1 MAKKSIKLDIGT
13 VFQKTENGTYYFRYQ
28 VNEKRRLISLKT
40 KNQTEALTQAKA
52 LLPVI
57 QASSMKVIAAYVSHA
72 KSLATK
78 QNRLELTSVWD
89 VYSNHPDRVRPKTQ
103 KIWNMYQAALNEFLS
118 WLSEHYPKVVYM
130 DELCDIDKLGNK
142 LDVSIVHQYADYL
155 RTLKISVDTHNKKIA
170 RPATI
175 FSTLSKYLPTS
186 SPWDNKKLKRRASEE
201 THTEHRRPIPSKNE
215 KIIFELLKPESNYKP
230 KNKNELE
237 ALIYFLKYT
246 GQRQKDCV
254 YMSWNKIDMNR
265 RRLWVKQEKTG
276 KEVSIP
282 IAKPLHDILIKA
294 KQWKE
299 DQYVLP
305 RYVEIYSTT
314 AEDGTNTGVNIINLQ
329 VLKTIRKSGLE
340 TSVKISGRKKKL
352 TIYGAH
358 SFRHGFASHCAETGI
373 PRPVCASILGADA
386 SIIDKYYVHIGEEA
400 QLKAI
405 ESLSNEATKTD
416 RERIEEALNFIDQLP
431 GKNEIVRRIKEILLD

>member
-1 MAKKSIKLDIGT
+1 MAKKSIKLEIGT

-28 VNEKRRLISLKT
+28 VNERRKQVSLKT
-40 KNQTEALTQAKA
+40 KNRAEAIKEAEA
-52 LLPVI
+52 MIPVI
-57 QASSMKVIAAYVSHA
+57 KAPSLEVIAAHVSHA
-72 KSLATK
+72 KSLSSK
-78 QNRLELTSVWD
+78 QSRLELKSVWD
-89 VYSNHPDRVRPKTQ
+89 IYSNHPDRVRPKTP
-103 KIWNMYQAALNEFLS
+103 KIWNMYQAALNEFIS
-118 WLSEHYPKVVYM
+118 WLSENYPDIVYM
-130 DELCDIDKLGNK
+130 DELCDVDQFGNK
-142 LDVSIVHQYADYL
+142 LDISIVHQYADYL
-155 RTLKISVDTHNKKIA
+155 RTLEISVDTHNKKIS

-175 FSTLSKYLPTS
+175 FRTLSKYLPAP
-186 SPWDNKKLKRRASEE
+186 SPWDNKKLKRVPSEE
-201 THTEHRRPIPSKNE
+201 THTEHRQPIPAENE
-215 KIIFELLKPESNYKP
+215 KRIFELLKPESSYNP

-237 ALIYFLKYT
+237 VLVYFLKYT

-294 KQWKE
+294 KEWKE
-299 DQYVLP
+299 NQYVLP
-305 RYVEIYSTT
+305 RCVERYSVT
-314 AEDGTNTGVNIINLQ
+314 AADGTNTGVNTINLQ
-329 VLKTIRKSGLE
+329 LLKTIKKSGLE
-340 TSVKISGRKKKL
+340 PSVKIPGRKKKL
-352 TIYGAH
+352 TIYGVH

-405 ESLSNEATKTD
+405 ESLSRESTKTD
-416 RERIEEALNFIDQLP
+416 RERIEKALEYIEQVTEKSDA
-431 GKNEIVRRIKEILLD
+431 IVKLKEILLS